1 MLGKG
6 LGRSKRDSQ
15 RTVSDSWIIARDGT
29 SEGTRDWS
37 KIGDLVGVAIGGFT
51 KRMTGEEQRGTE
63 AVRSMFSAAR
73 PSFYASENA
82 NRSATKRERPT
93 GWIAEA
99 RTAPARGT
107 EAVLPC
113 FLPQGVCRK
122 HRVDSEPAD
131 LFLRN

>member
-51 KRMTGEEQRGTE
+51 KSMTGEE
-63 AVRSMFSAAR
+63 
-73 PSFYASENA
+73 
-82 NRSATKRERPT
+82 
-93 GWIAEA
+93 
-99 RTAPARGT
+99 
-107 EAVLPC
+107 
-113 FLPQGVCRK
+113 
-122 HRVDSEPAD
+122 
-131 LFLRN
+131 